1 MYVTLLIG
9 RIPSSGPTVIYEN
22 EKYAERY
29 FNREKIKK
37 FFFQKFECINMCV
50 IIDICHVTS
59 TSLASLI
66 FK

>member
-29 FNREKIKK
+29 FNQEKVKK
-37 FFFQKFECINMCV
+37 FFFQKFKGMNMY
-50 IIDICHVTS
+50 ILNNICHV
-59 TSLASLI
+59 A
-66 FK
+66 